1 MGEVLTEIMPIII
14 NGLLGIL
21 IVLLG
26 IAVSK
31 VRNYLDEKGITEQ
44 IAQYSFLAEIA
55 VKAAEKIYG
64 PGLGVEKKEK
74 AIEFLVEA
82 LDGFGIELTAKEID
96 MFIEAAVEEMQE
108 AWHGTAEEFE
118 DLEQT
123 SLGGE

>member
-1 MGEVLTEIMPIII
+1 MGEVLTEIMPIIV

-26 IAVSK
+26 IAVAK

-44 IAQYSFLAEIA
+44 IAQYSFLAELA

-64 PGLGVEKKEK
+64 PGLGEKKKEK
-74 AIEFLVEA
+74 AIEFLVES

-96 MFIEAAVEEMQE
+96 MFIEAAVEEMEE
-108 AWHGTAEEFE
+108 AWKGNSIEVEE
-118 DLEQT
+118 LE
-123 SLGGE
+123 

>member
-1 MGEVLTEIMPIII
+1 MGEVLTEIMPNIV
-14 NGLLGIL
+14 NALLGTF

-26 IAVSK
+26 IAVAK

-108 AWHGTAEEFE
+108 AWHGTFE

-123 SLGGE
+123 SLVGE